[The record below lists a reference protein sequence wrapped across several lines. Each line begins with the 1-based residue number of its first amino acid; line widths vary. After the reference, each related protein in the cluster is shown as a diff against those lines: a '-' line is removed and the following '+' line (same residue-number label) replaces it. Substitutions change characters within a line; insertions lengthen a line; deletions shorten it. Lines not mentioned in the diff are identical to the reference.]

1 MLEIH
6 LEGITEGVTILD
18 SQNTN
23 LELQNSSPTNPT
35 QRKKKTI
42 LMKKKTRGVRLNDKP
57 ELSLSSRTPLDL

>member
-35 QRKKKTI
+35 QRKKKQFWWR
-42 LMKKKTRGVRLNDKP
+42 KKHEEWG
-57 ELSLSSRTPLDL
+57 